1 MPEHRA
7 LGAAVTVPDPSP
19 ALAARGFFRR
29 VFDRW
34 RRGAHAVGVVQTRGI
49 MFGIYLGVVVPTG
62 VIMRLFLDPMHL
74 RRPEGTNWTPASQ
87 SARTVESA
95 RQQF

>member
-34 RRGAHAVGVVQTRGI
+34 RRGAHA
-49 MFGIYLGVVVPTG
+49 FGIYLGVVVPTG